1 VTVGA
6 PPPPAAFQRPPTAQ
20 EAVLQALRTEILAGA
35 LRPGER
41 IVQESLAERYGV
53 SRVPLR
59 EALRIL
65 EGEGQVTYLPHRGYV
80 VAQLSLAD
88 LTEVYRLREL
98 LEPEAISAAVP
109 RLDRPDIDRLVD
121 LSRAVDDAAAGGDL
135 LALADANRRFHFA
148 IFEAA
153 DRPRLVR
160 LLRQLWDAT
169 DAYRSVYFA
178 VAGNRR
184 RVSREHAALLRAIR
198 NADVAAAIAAQAA
211 HRDHSV
217 ATLRTVLTDSAAP
230 TT

>member
-1 VTVGA
+1 MSLAAA
-6 PPPPAAFQRPPTAQ
+6 PAAAFQRPPTAQ
-20 EAVLQALRTEILAGA
+20 EAVLQALRTEITAGT

-65 EGEGQVTYLPHRGYV
+65 EGEGQVTYLPHKGYV

-98 LEPEAISAAVP
+98 LEAEAISAAVP
-109 RLDRPDIDRLVD
+109 RLGRADVDRLVD
-121 LSRAVDDAAAGGDL
+121 LSRAVDAASASGDL
-135 LALADANRRFHFA
+135 LALSDANRRFHFA
-148 IFEAA
+148 VFEAA

-160 LLRQLWDAT
+160 LLRLLWDAT

-178 VAGNRR
+178 EAGNRR
-184 RVSREHAALLRAIR
+184 RVSREHAALLRAVR
-198 NADVAAAIAAQAA
+198 GGDVAAAIAAQAA

-217 ATLRTVLTDSAAP
+217 ATLRTVLTDAAALG
-230 TT
+230 T